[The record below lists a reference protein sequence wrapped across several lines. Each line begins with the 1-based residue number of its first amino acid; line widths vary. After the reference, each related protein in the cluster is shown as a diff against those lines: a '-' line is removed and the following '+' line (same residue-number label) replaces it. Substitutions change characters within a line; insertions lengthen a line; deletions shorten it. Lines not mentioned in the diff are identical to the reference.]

1 MFAYF
6 GNLKVGARLAIVFAF
21 IVALLAVVSI
31 TAFIKINNINRAI
44 DQIVNDRYLKV
55 RWAFDLR
62 DGVNEQIKY
71 LRGMAIDI
79 GNPAANEKRIGQLDV
94 AVRASKE
101 ALEKITARQV
111 TAVGQKKAKALDD
124 ARQLFE
130 TSRAQFLA
138 LIRAG
143 QGDAADEFVLRKITD
158 SQNAYLS
165 LATAFADSQDSQL
178 RAEGAQAVAD
188 GALAIQVTLAC
199 SAVAVLAAILLG
211 YLMVRSIV
219 KPLNEA
225 VRVAE
230 NVAAGDLTT
239 RIEPHSR
246 DETGQLMAA
255 LRKMNDNLVDIV
267 SGVRRSTDSIAT
279 ASGEI
284 ASGNMDLSSRT
295 EQQAGSLEETASA
308 MEEMTSTVRQN
319 ADNARQAN
327 QLAATASE
335 VALQGGEIVGRVV
348 TTMEEINQSS
358 RKIVDIIGVIDGIA
372 FQTNILALNA
382 AVEAA
387 RAGEQGR
394 GFAVVASEV
403 RSLAQRSAAAAKEI
417 KGLISD
423 SVAKVEGGSLLVAEA
438 GHTMEQVVSS
448 VRSVTDIVGEISAA
462 SVEQSTGIEE
472 INRAVGQM
480 DESTQQ
486 NAALV
491 EQAAAAAGAL
501 QDQAANLATAIS
513 IFKLAQGP
521 QVTVAAPAKP
531 AAPVRSPVRPPVLAP
546 KAAAVP
552 VLRAPAVAVPAST
565 PASKSAARADENL
578 WETF

>member
-101 ALEKITARQV
+101 ALDKITARQV

-130 TSRAQFLA
+130 TSRTQFLA

-225 VRVAE
+225 VRGAE

-239 RIEPHSR
+239 RIEPHSK

-308 MEEMTSTVRQN
+308 MEEMTS
-319 ADNARQAN
+319 
-327 QLAATASE
+327 
-335 VALQGGEIVGRVV
+335 
-348 TTMEEINQSS
+348 
-358 RKIVDIIGVIDGIA
+358 
-372 FQTNILALNA
+372 
-382 AVEAA
+382 
-387 RAGEQGR
+387 
-394 GFAVVASEV
+394 
-403 RSLAQRSAAAAKEI
+403 
-417 KGLISD
+417 
-423 SVAKVEGGSLLVAEA
+423 
-438 GHTMEQVVSS
+438 S
-448 VRSVTDIVGEISAA
+448 VRE
-462 SVEQSTGIEE
+462 
-472 INRAVGQM
+472 
-480 DESTQQ
+480 
-486 NAALV
+486 
-491 EQAAAAAGAL
+491 
-501 QDQAANLATAIS
+501 
-513 IFKLAQGP
+513 
-521 QVTVAAPAKP
+521 
-531 AAPVRSPVRPPVLAP
+531 
-546 KAAAVP
+546 
-552 VLRAPAVAVPAST
+552 
-565 PASKSAARADENL
+565 
-578 WETF
+578 